1 MVLKDPSPLDY
12 VEHPCFSY
20 YSIQEIRRL
29 SRKYEVR
36 QAENF
41 LVASGVVYYPFFPS
55 EKPGF
60 KSLWFPVILF
70 DFILFDFQVFFSRH

>member
-1 MVLKDPSPLDY
+1 MDPPPLDY

-60 KSLWFPVILF
+60 KSL
-70 DFILFDFQVFFSRH
+70 